1 MFCFCAKPSL
11 TNSYYLAILLN
22 HRVRFLASV
31 PQTIKI
37 TGVRKSLCLKTIIC
51 YFGLIRKMSKIEP
64 QNPWLLGCGCGSY
77 HGEPLLL
84 IVISLMPGFIHWPRP
99 TGQTLQRS
107 DVLSMRGVG
116 ICELQVRHWWL
127 SNLPIFCAFCLPMF
141 EYMNWISS
149 CRQMLR
155 TCGMIGTVACWGRNE
170 SMKINSTEQD
180 SKRCGRWMAT
190 CSWSGERGGLE
201 RRHKLN
207 FLCLCALVFL
217 HIFQQEH
224 WEVESKCAI
233 ILVSFH
239 SDTSWLF
246 KMSSWF
252 SLGKK
257 KNRSK
262 FITAIHIPSCLYVFY
277 RFP

>member
-1 MFCFCAKPSL
+1 MW
-11 TNSYYLAILLN
+11 
-22 HRVRFLASV
+22 
-31 PQTIKI
+31 
-37 TGVRKSLCLKTIIC
+37 
-51 YFGLIRKMSKIEP
+51 M
-64 QNPWLLGCGCGSY
+64 WLLSWRAIATHCDFP
-77 HGEPLLL
+77 HARLH
-84 IVISLMPGFIHWPRP
+84 SLAPAYRTDFTKKWCVVYAGYWR
-99 TGQTLQRS
+99 QQAC
-107 DVLSMRGVG
+107 